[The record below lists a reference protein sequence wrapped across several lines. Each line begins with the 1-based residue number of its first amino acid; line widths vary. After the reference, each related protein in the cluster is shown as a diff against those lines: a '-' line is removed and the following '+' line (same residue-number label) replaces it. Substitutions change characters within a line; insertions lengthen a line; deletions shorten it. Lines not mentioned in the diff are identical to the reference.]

1 MRDVD
6 HGAHTVQYMLQ
17 QCNHL
22 GALCNN
28 VDIKASVFM
37 SLLVAMLLAYAY
49 SPAANLITLAGAVA
63 FTMAVPMRVGIRMLD
78 SHTVAFGGTIDLAG
92 DRLLSMS
99 LDSQR
104 KHYANLINSLRRA
117 ILSNYALLVQKQHQ
131 NWSLMVIS
139 LSVFGYVM
147 AMTAAG
153 AFIEFPEWSTR
164 PFR

>member
-1 MRDVD
+1 VRDVE
-6 HGAHTVQYMLQ
+6 HGAHVVQYMHQ

-22 GALCNN
+22 GILCNN
-28 VDIKASVFM
+28 VDIKASVSL

-63 FTMAVPMRVGIRMLD
+63 FTMVVPMRVGIQMLGRR
-78 SHTVAFGGTIDLAG
+78 TVAFGVTIKLTG
-92 DRLLSMS
+92 QGVLSMPPDDQKRHYVKLIDS
-99 LDSQR
+99 LGDAIT
-104 KHYANLINSLRRA
+104 YNDGLLRHK
-117 ILSNYALLVQKQHQ
+117 LHQ

-139 LSVFGYVM
+139 MPVFGYVM

>member
-1 MRDVD
+1 MRDVE
-6 HGAHTVQYMLQ
+6 HGAHVVQYMQQ

-22 GALCNN
+22 GTLCNN
-28 VDIKASVFM
+28 VDIKASVSL

-63 FTMAVPMRVGIRMLD
+63 FTMAVPMRVGIQMLGRR
-78 SHTVAFGGTIDLAG
+78 TVAFGGRIKPTG
-92 DRLLSMS
+92 QEVLSMTP
-99 LDSQR
+99 DAQR
-104 KHYANLINSLRRA
+104 GHYARLINLLKGAITYNDGLLRHK
-117 ILSNYALLVQKQHQ
+117 LHQ

-139 LSVFGYVM
+139 MSVFGYVM

>member
-1 MRDVD
+1 MRDVE
-6 HGAHTVQYMLQ
+6 HGAHAVQYMQQ

-22 GALCNN
+22 GILCNN
-28 VDIKASVFM
+28 VDIKASVSL

-49 SPAANLITLAGAVA
+49 SPAANLITL
-63 FTMAVPMRVGIRMLD
+63 
-78 SHTVAFGGTIDLAG
+78 
-92 DRLLSMS
+92 
-99 LDSQR
+99 
-104 KHYANLINSLRRA
+104 
-117 ILSNYALLVQKQHQ
+117 HQ

-139 LSVFGYVM
+139 MSVFGYVM